1 MLLEILEAESPTGA
15 GSLVNPPLDA
25 VGSTDVAGV
34 LVAPERSE
42 SLPSTATEATT
53 EIPQGIPE
61 GLELL
66 PARMVNEYAYCPRL
80 FYLMYVQREWA
91 ASIDTLD
98 GRFVHRRVDRPEG
111 KAPLAEALTD
121 NDRLHARSIQVGS
134 LRLGALAV
142 VDVLESEGQKV
153 TPVDYKRSKAP
164 DIPEQAWEPEQV
176 QVCLQGLLLRENG
189 YQCDEAVLYYAGS
202 KTRVTIPLS
211 ERLMTRTL
219 DLLEQARRAAS
230 LTRIPPPLKD
240 SPKCP
245 RCSLVGICL
254 PDEVNL
260 LKSWPAGEGAFELEI
275 EEEPLPSEA
284 PLADVP
290 EPMELELLPPPAGEQ
305 ALRGS
310 AASQLSSRPE
320 VLGSSSP
327 AQPEP
332 RRMLP
337 ARSDKVPLYIQGQ
350 GYSLGLSGDL
360 LEVREK
366 GKKLDEVRML
376 ELSQVSLFGNVQLS
390 AQALRELTAREIIIT
405 HLSYAGWIH
414 AITTPMMH
422 KNIMLRQRQYEVAS
436 DPVRCLTLAKAF
448 VQGKV
453 KNART
458 LLRRNG
464 KDISELVLR
473 SLAMTRRDIALA
485 DGLPTLLGVEGN
497 AARLYFSSFTNML
510 KSERGSDLS
519 VFDFQG
525 RNRRPPKDPLNALL
539 SFVYALLTKDLIAT
553 LVGIGLDPFLGFY
566 HQPRYGRPALALDMI
581 EEFRPLVGDSVV
593 IGLINNGT
601 IGAEDFLARA
611 GACMLTDT
619 GRKRVIEAYERRM
632 DMLVTHPLFGYTLSY
647 RRVFEVQA
655 RLLSRYLL
663 GELPRYEPFCTR

>member
-1 MLLEILEAESPTGA
+1 MLLEILEPGLTPEQAPHNTA
-15 GSLVNPPLDA
+15 LL
-25 VGSTDVAGV
+25 
-34 LVAPERSE
+34 APERAEPLLSTPSE
-42 SLPSTATEATT
+42 HTT
-53 EIPQGIPE
+53 EVPQGIPE

-66 PARMVNEYAYCPRL
+66 PARMVNEYAYCARL

-91 ASIDTLD
+91 HSVDTMD

-111 KAPLAEALTD
+111 KAPAPEGLSEQ
-121 NDRLHARSIQVGS
+121 DRLHARSIQVGS
-134 LRLGALAV
+134 PKLGALAV
-142 VDVLESEGQKV
+142 VDVLESEGRRV

-189 YQCDEAVLYYAGS
+189 YECEEAVLYYAGS

-211 ERLMTRTL
+211 ERLIARTL
-219 DLLEQARRAAS
+219 TLLEEARQAAAR
-230 LTRIPPPLKD
+230 TQIPPPLKD

-260 LKSWPAGEGAFELEI
+260 LKSWPAGEGAFELEV
-275 EEEPLPSEA
+275 EEESLPIDEEQS
-284 PLADVP
+284 DVP
-290 EPMELELLPPPAGEQ
+290 DPIDMGTAELLDS
-305 ALRGS
+305 LRGNTP
-310 AASQLSSRPE
+310 ATTPMAWAPTPDPKAGLER
-320 VLGSSSP
+320 GS
-327 AQPEP
+327 EP
-332 RRMLP
+332 RRMIP
-337 ARSDKVPLYIQGQ
+337 ARSDKMPLYIQGQ
-350 GYSLGLSGDL
+350 GYSLGLNGEL

-405 HLSYAGWIH
+405 HLSYGGWIH

-422 KNIMLRQRQYEVAS
+422 KNIMLRQRQYEAAS
-436 DPVRCLTLAKAF
+436 DPIRCLLLAKAF

-464 KDISELVLR
+464 RQVPELILR
-473 SLAMTRRDIALA
+473 SLALVRRDIALA
-485 DGLPTLLGVEGN
+485 EGLPTLLGVEGN
-497 AARLYFSSFTNML
+497 AARLYFSSFSQMFKAEKGMDQL
-510 KSERGSDLS
+510 

-525 RNRRPPKDPLNALL
+525 RNRRPPKDPVNALL
-539 SFVYALLTKDLIAT
+539 SFVYALLTKDLVAT
-553 LVGIGLDPFLGFY
+553 LVGVGLDPFLGFY
-566 HQPRYGRPALALDMI
+566 HQPRYGRPALALDMM

-593 IGLINNGT
+593 ISLINNGT
-601 IGAEDFLARA
+601 MGTDDFLVRA
-611 GACMLTDT
+611 GACTLTDV
-619 GRKRVIEAYERRM
+619 GRKRVIEAYERRL
-632 DMLVTHPLFGYTLSY
+632 DMLVSHPLFGYTLSY
-647 RRVFEVQA
+647 RRVLEVQA
-655 RLLSRYLL
+655 RLLSRYLM